1 MQPHVQQ
8 TASGRAPAVAI
19 VGATGAV
26 GAELVRCLERRRFP
40 LSSLRL
46 LASSR
51 SAGKRMRFR
60 GREIEVEALTERSF
74 DGIDVALFSAGS
86 AISRQYAPIAV
97 RAGATVVD
105 NSSAFRM
112 DEGVPLVIPEVNP
125 EEIARHRG
133 VIANPNCV
141 VLVAMTPLWPLHQV
155 NPIRRIVLASYQA
168 ASGGGAAMMEELRR
182 STMAHL
188 AGRPFKPTV
197 LKHDYAFNLFSHN
210 TRVDP
215 ATGYNEEEKKVV
227 DETRKIFGA
236 PELRISPTCIRV
248 PVLRAHSAALAVE
261 CESPIAPQEVRT
273 IMSRAQGVRVVD
285 DRVNNRFPTP
295 KDASGQD
302 DILVGRIRQDIGDP
316 SGRTVALFVAGDQLL
331 KGAALNAVQIAERL
345 PIAMAA
351 AA

>member
-1 MQPHVQQ
+1 MQSIAQQ
-8 TASGRAPAVAI
+8 AAPGRMPAVAI

-26 GAELVRCLERRRFP
+26 GVELAGCLERRRFP
-40 LSSLRL
+40 LSRLRL

-51 SAGKRMRFR
+51 SAGKRIRFE

-74 DGIDVALFSAGS
+74 DDIDIALFSAGS
-86 AISRQYAPIAV
+86 AISRQFAQIAV

-112 DEGVPLVIPEVNP
+112 EEGVPLVIPEVNT

-133 VIANPNCV
+133 IIANPNCV
-141 VLVAMTPLWPLHQV
+141 VIVAMTPLWPLHRA

-168 ASGGGAAMMEELRR
+168 ASGGGAAMMEELRQA
-182 STMAHL
+182 TKAHL
-188 AGRPFKPTV
+188 ADRPFAPKV

-210 TRVDP
+210 TRVDL
-215 ATGYNEEEKKVV
+215 ATGYNEEETKVV
-227 DETRKIFGA
+227 NETRKIFGTPA
-236 PELRISPTCIRV
+236 LQISPTCIRV
-248 PVLRAHSAALAVE
+248 PILRAHAAALTVE
-261 CESPIAPQEVRT
+261 CERPIAPEEVRA
-273 IMSRAQGVRVVD
+273 IMSKAPGVRVVD
-285 DRVNNRFPTP
+285 DRINNHFPMP

-302 DILVGRIRQDIGDP
+302 DILVGRIRRDIGDP
-316 SGRTVALFVAGDQLL
+316 SGRTVAIFVAGDQLL

-345 PIAMAA
+345 PIALAA